1 MITVLL
7 LLIPLLA
14 ACILPFVKEK
24 PGRFAFVASLVE
36 LAVAVVAAFQFVPDS
51 SVQFAV
57 NQPWIASLGINFYVG
72 IDGISLMMVL
82 LTAFL
87 TPLIILSA
95 LNREYKNPSV
105 FYALI
110 MLMQMGLMGVFVSL
124 NGLLF
129 YIFWEL
135 ALIPIYFIVAFWG
148 GKNSIPATWKFF
160 LYTIFGSFFMLIA
173 LIYLYFQTPDAHSFN
188 WEALCTLN
196 LDRSVQGW
204 LFWSF
209 FIAFA
214 IKLPIFP
221 FHTWQPDTYTE
232 APTPGTMLLAG
243 IMLKMGIY
251 GIIRWML
258 PILPLGLQD
267 YGKTAIILSVI
278 GIVYA
283 SVIAIQ
289 QKDFKRLIAFSS
301 IAHVGL
307 IAAGIFAFSQASIE
321 GSIIQMLSH
330 GVNAVG
336 LFFIADIIFSRTQ
349 TNTISSL
356 GGIINSAPKLAILFS
371 IIMFGTIALPLTNGF
386 WGEFLLL
393 MGVFQY
399 NAYLG
404 VLSGLTIILGA
415 VYMLRAY
422 QKIMLGESNAL
433 TKDVADL
440 TLNEKAVLVPIVFMV
455 IWMGL
460 NPEFF
465 MHFARPAVENIMS
478 LAGSS
483 TGLSIK

>member
-1 MITVLL
+1 MIIILL

-14 ACILPFVKEK
+14 SCVLPFVKEK
-24 PGRFAFVASLVE
+24 PGRFALVASLAE
-36 LAVAVVAAFQFVPDS
+36 FTIACVAVIQFQIDS
-51 SVQFAV
+51 SIQFEI
-57 NQPWIASLGINFYVG
+57 NLSWISSMGINFYIG

-105 FYALI
+105 FYSLI
-110 MLMQMGLMGVFVSL
+110 MLMQLGLMGVFVSL
-124 NGLLF
+124 NALLF

-148 GKNSIPATWKFF
+148 GKNSIAATWKFF
-160 LYTIFGSFFMLIA
+160 IYTIFGSFFMLIA
-173 LIYLYFQTPDAHSFN
+173 FIWLYFQTPDAHSFS
-188 WEALCTLN
+188 WQALTSLN
-196 LDRSVQGW
+196 LGRSSQAL
-204 LFWSF
+204 LFWAF

-221 FHTWQPDTYTE
+221 FHTWQPATYTE

-251 GIIRWML
+251 GIIRWMI
-258 PILPLGLQD
+258 PVIPLGLQD
-267 YGKTAIILSVI
+267 FGKSAILLSVI
-278 GIVYA
+278 GIIYA
-283 SVIAIQ
+283 SIIAIK

-307 IAAGIFAFSQASIE
+307 IAAGIFAFSQQSLE

-330 GVNAVG
+330 GINAVG
-336 LFFIADIIFSRTQ
+336 LFFIADIIFSRTK
-349 TNTISSL
+349 TNSIASL
-356 GGIINSAPKLAILFS
+356 GGIINSAPQLAIFFS
-371 IIMFGTIALPLTNGF
+371 LIMFGTIALPLTNGF

-393 MGVFQY
+393 MGVYQY

-404 VLSGLTIILGA
+404 VLSGSTIIFGA

-433 TKDVADL
+433 TKNIADL
-440 TLNEKAVLVPIVFMV
+440 TLNEKAVLIPIVFMV
-455 IWMGL
+455 IWMGV

-465 MHFARPAVENIMS
+465 MKFARPAIENIMS
-478 LAGSS
+478 IAGSN
-483 TGLSIK
+483 GMIGVK

>member
-1 MITVLL
+1 MIIVLL
-7 LLIPLLA
+7 LLIPLLS

-24 PGRFAFVASLVE
+24 PGQFALMASLAE
-36 LAVAVVAAFQFVPDS
+36 LAVAAVAAFQFIPNS
-51 SVQFAV
+51 SIQFAID
-57 NQPWIASLGINFYVG
+57 QPWIPSLGINFYMG

-82 LTAFL
+82 LTTFL

-95 LNREYKNPSV
+95 LNREYKNPSA

-110 MLMQMGLMGVFVSL
+110 MLMQVGLIGVFISL

-135 ALIPIYFIVAFWG
+135 ALIPIYFIAAFWG
-148 GKNSIPATWKFF
+148 GKKSIPATFKFF
-160 LYTIFGSFFMLIA
+160 IYTIFGSFFMLIA
-173 LIYLYFQTPDAHSFN
+173 LIYLYFQTPGDHSFT
-188 WEALCTLN
+188 WQAFSTLH
-196 LDRSVQGW
+196 LDRATQGC
-204 LFWSF
+204 LFWAF
-209 FIAFA
+209 FVAFA

-283 SVIAIQ
+283 SIIAIQ

-307 IAAGIFAFSQASIE
+307 IAAGIFAFSQQSIE
-321 GSIIQMLSH
+321 GSIMQMLSH

-356 GGIINSAPKLAILFS
+356 GGIINSAPKFAILFS

-399 NAYLG
+399 NACLG
-404 VLSGLTIILGA
+404 VISGLTVILGA
-415 VYMLRAY
+415 VYMLRSY
-422 QKIMLGESNAL
+422 QKIMLGENNAL
-433 TKDVADL
+433 TKDVTDL
-440 TLNEKAVLVPIVFMV
+440 TMNEKAVLVPIVIMV

-478 LAGSS
+478 IAGSS
-483 TGLSIK
+483 GLIGIK